1 MTATINDNA
10 SGATRRLIGRDVEV
24 LELAPNGRS
33 ARVRFAEVRP
43 GYKNGGTWLPTKWL
57 DVEVPT
63 DCLCVDCHQR
73 DGCDQSYAEGCGA
86 YLAPVAEPRRCPTC
100 GHRLEDE

>member
-1 MTATINDNA
+1 MSAGSRVNGKNSRHFGCDGVKKERMNATINDNA
-10 SGATRRLIGRDVEV
+10 SGATKRLIGRDVEV

-57 DVEVPT
+57 DGL
-63 DCLCVDCHQR
+63 DNRHQ
-73 DGCDQSYAEGCGA
+73 DD
-86 YLAPVAEPRRCPTC
+86 PVVTVTRCPTC
-100 GHRLEDE
+100 GQEVE